1 MCLKANATGRSAK
14 TVREFLE
21 KQYSPES
28 VATLDL
34 SVKLAVRALLE
45 VVQSGAKNV
54 EVAIMEDK
62 KPMRV
67 SSVTP
72 FVVESHRL
80 NVNQRQKYYSVFVIL
95 LHFVIIIFF
104 VSHFSD
110 SRHRKLGENSNG
122 Y

>member
-1 MCLKANATGRSAK
+1 MNEALLFTWRLTPDSVSFLYQANATGRSAK

-21 KQYSPES
+21 KQYSPEN

-34 SVKLAVRALLE
+34 SVKMAVRALLE

-67 SSVTP
+67 SRLGKSLAFSVW
-72 FVVESHRL
+72 
-80 NVNQRQKYYSVFVIL
+80 NVRVYASI
-95 LHFVIIIFF
+95 
-104 VSHFSD
+104 
-110 SRHRKLGENSNG
+110 
-122 Y
+122 

>member
-1 MCLKANATGRSAK
+1 MNFDFPQANATGRSAK

-28 VATLDL
+28 VETLDL
-34 SVKLAVRALLE
+34 SVKLAVKALLE

-67 SSVTP
+67 R
-72 FVVESHRL
+72 F
-80 NVNQRQKYYSVFVIL
+80 IM
-95 LHFVIIIFF
+95 
-104 VSHFSD
+104 
-110 SRHRKLGENSNG
+110 ENS
-122 Y
+122 